1 MFYKLKTWESGL
13 KTSLERLPEN
23 GEVLKEHKKMPDEA
37 PGIFKL

>member
-1 MFYKLKTWESGL
+1 MFYKLKTGESGL

-23 GEVLKEHKKMPDEA
+23 GEVLKEHKMPDEA